1 MPDVLVLCEYA
12 SLNGGE
18 RSLLTMLEH
27 GLCDRSR
34 VVVACPSVG
43 PLAQSLR
50 AMGIRH
56 EPLALHTPQGNRL
69 ELAECRRR
77 LGTLLDAIRPE
88 LVHANSLA
96 TSRLSG
102 PLTAERQLPSLGH
115 LRDILRISPRI
126 VADLNGHRR
135 LIAVS
140 EATRQWYEDQGVQST
155 RMHVVH
161 NGVDLHR
168 FRPRPATGY
177 LHREL
182 MLPPG
187 TMLIGTIGQI
197 GMRKGLDTLLGAARR
212 VVQRLSNVCFVIV
225 GQRYSQK
232 QEAVEYEANLRAV
245 ASRSPFAGRVCFLG
259 LRQDIPEL
267 LNELTL
273 LVHPARQEPLGRVLL
288 EAAAA
293 GVPVIATAVGGTPE
307 IFADDHSAVLV
318 PPDDEITLAAA
329 INRLLSDPEARQQ
342 LAQGAR
348 RRAEAHFSAETAARN
363 LAVHYRSCL
372 TSG

>member
-34 VVVACPSVG
+34 VVVACPSEG
-43 PLAQSLR
+43 SLAQSLHVL
-50 AMGIRH
+50 GIRH

-77 LGTLLDAIRPE
+77 LGRLLDAIRPE

-115 LRDILRISPRI
+115 LRDILRINPRI
-126 VADLNGHRR
+126 VADLNCHRR

-140 EATRQWYEDQGVQST
+140 EATRQWYEDLGVQSP

-161 NGVDLHR
+161 NGVDSHR

-177 LHREL
+177 LHRDL
-182 MLPPG
+182 KLPPG
-187 TMLIGTIGQI
+187 TMLIGTIGQV
-197 GMRKGLDTLLGAARR
+197 GMRKGLDTLLRAARR
-212 VVQRLSNVCFVIV
+212 VIQRLSNVCFVIV

-232 QEAVEYEANLRAV
+232 QEAVEYEANLHV
-245 ASRSPFAGRVCFLG
+245 MASQPPLTGRVCFLG
-259 LRQDIPEL
+259 LRQDISEL

-293 GVPVIATAVGGTPE
+293 SVPVIATAVGGTPE
-307 IFADDHSAVLV
+307 IFADGNSAVLV
-318 PPDDEITLAAA
+318 PSNDETALAAA
-329 INRLLSDPEARQQ
+329 MDRLLSDPAARRQ
-342 LAQGAR
+342 LAQAAR
-348 RRAEAHFSAETAARN
+348 RRAETHFSAETAARN